1 MKHPLRVPSDRWL
14 RFGWA
19 FWWVFLQ
26 LCIFLALEVGSW
38 LFAALVVPR

>member
-1 MKHPLRVPSDRWL
+1 MRPPIHVSSERWL

-38 LFAALVVPR
+38 LFGAFFVLR